1 MPAPAADKAA
11 LRRSILS
18 RRDAMSAGE
27 RTQASVAITR
37 YLLDL
42 PALESARTVLA
53 YLSFGSEYDTGGFVE
68 ALLAQGKRLMLPRVD
83 RPNRRLE
90 LFFVSDP
97 SSQTAPATWGIHEPL
112 RDRCPPASREDAGL
126 VLVPGVAFTPRGDR
140 LGYGGGFY
148 DRLLGGWPARPP
160 VVAGAFGVQVLD
172 SLPMGPD
179 DVRIDAVVTEQ
190 GLLGEGE

>member
-1 MPAPAADKAA
+1 MAAPAADKAA

-27 RTQASVAITR
+27 RIEASVAITR

-42 PALESARTVLA
+42 PALQPARTVLA
-53 YLSFGSEYDTGGFVE
+53 YLSFGSEYDTLGFVQG
-68 ALLAQGKRLMLPRVD
+68 LLAQGKRLMLPRVD

-90 LFFVSDP
+90 LFFVADP
-97 SSQTAPATWGIHEPL
+97 PAQTSPGTWGIREPL
-112 RDRCPPASREDAGL
+112 RDRCPPASLEEAGL

-148 DRLLGGWPARPP
+148 DRLLAGWPARPP
-160 VVAGAFGVQVLD
+160 VVAGAFSVQVLD
-172 SLPMGPD
+172 SLPMGPE